1 MTLFM
6 DNIFDSNRKVFD
18 LEYKQCLVRNFRLLV
33 SAFAFFCTFTAVF
46 AQSNNAIP
54 PKPVPAV
61 YVHDYSGWLSGTEKS
76 NLEYKLRRYWDSTS
90 TQIVVMIRPDLGDFD
105 RASYAFELGNQ
116 WGIGDKNK
124 KNGVVVLI
132 KTEQPDRGVFI
143 ATGYGAEG
151 GLTDLTSGRIIRNTM
166 SPAFR
171 SQQYY
176 IGIDEG
182 TNEIMKALSGEF
194 TRTAQ
199 DDEIGVD
206 TAFFFMIIVFFLI
219 FLFIRF
225 RMRQMRKNGHWYT
238 NDGSME
244 EDAYPQRRRN
254 RGGNTWWIG
263 GGGWGSGGGG
273 GFGGGGGGGFSG
285 GDFGG
290 GSFGGGGAGGD
301 W

>member
-1 MTLFM
+1 M
-6 DNIFDSNRKVFD
+6 DNIYDLDKGTFDKEQKKCQVGS
-18 LEYKQCLVRNFRLLV
+18 FRLFI
-33 SAFAFFCTFTAVF
+33 SIFFFFCTFTAVF
-46 AQSNNAIP
+46 AQNNNVIP

-61 YVHDYSGWLSGTEKS
+61 YVHDYSSWLSDTEKS

-90 TQIVVMIRPDLGDFD
+90 TQIVVMIRPDLGDYD
-105 RASYAFELGNQ
+105 RASYAFELGNK
-116 WGIGDKNK
+116 WGIGDKKK

-166 SPAFR
+166 TPAFR
-171 SQQYY
+171 AQQYY
-176 IGIDEG
+176 KGIDDG
-182 TNEIMKALSGEF
+182 TNEIIKALSGEF
-194 TRTAQ
+194 ERTAES
-199 DDEIGVD
+199 DEIGVD
-206 TAFFFMIIVFFLI
+206 TAFFFMIVVFFLI

-225 RMRQMRKNGHWYT
+225 RMRKMRKTGHWYT
-238 NDGSME
+238 NDGSSE
-244 EDAYPQRRRN
+244 EDAYPQRRN
-254 RGGNTWWIG
+254 RGG
-263 GGGWGSGGGG
+263 GGGWWIGGG
-273 GFGGGGGGGFSG
+273 GFGGGGFGGGSSGGGGFSG

>member
-1 MTLFM
+1 
-6 DNIFDSNRKVFD
+6 
-18 LEYKQCLVRNFRLLV
+18 
-33 SAFAFFCTFTAVF
+33 
-46 AQSNNAIP
+46 
-54 PKPVPAV
+54 
-61 YVHDYSGWLSGTEKS
+61 
-76 NLEYKLRRYWDSTS
+76 
-90 TQIVVMIRPDLGDFD
+90 MIRPDLGDFD

-176 IGIDEG
+176 TGIDEG

-194 TRTAQ
+194 KRTAQ

-225 RMRQMRKNGHWYT
+225 RMHQMRKNGHWYT